1 MRKLIATLSAAA
13 LLLLVSAAPA
23 SAGPQWRIDSISDTT
38 VAPGGE
44 LLYAVQATSVGD
56 QAIDGGKEEIKLAAE
71 LPEGMT
77 VVSASAVDIAAFQ
90 FSPCYDGF
98 DGGASKAP
106 VAGAESVVCPSTTK
120 IGPGPSVI
128 NQFLRLDLVVSVSP
142 GASGVL
148 LPEFEVSGG
157 LTPSAS
163 TVDPVLV
170 SEEPLDFGFD
180 ALDSSLSAD
189 ASGTAFTQAGG
200 HPYTYTT
207 YLDFNTE
214 HSPVPNQGHIW
225 PIEPVKDVLVDL
237 PPGFVGNPSV
247 VAQCTVEQ
255 LAGGAGNLA
264 AVTLCPSAAQVGTTE
279 VRLRRGTETL
289 SFFVGPVPVFNMAP
303 PPGVPARLGFKVLG
317 AIVVL
322 DAELRSGGDYGLSVG
337 AHNIPQTI
345 GVAGTTVTLWG
356 VPASSAHTRQRAC
369 TGEQAQY
376 NAGPSCPANTPEAPF
391 FRMPTSCSAP
401 GDGLDTTVRMDS
413 WADPGD
419 FVGRTLATHDGPGY
433 PRLPAEWG
441 PEVGVSGCEDVPV
454 KGKLSAQPTTI
465 DTTTP
470 SGLEVEV
477 EVPNPG
483 LENPTGIASSDIK
496 KVEVTLPEGLTVN
509 PSQAEGLGAC
519 LPGQYQ
525 STVLSFFPTPGKG
538 CPDDSKIG
546 TVQVKTPL
554 LEETIPGDVYIAQP
568 FENPFGSL
576 LALYIVLHHPQR
588 GILVK
593 LAGKVETDPA
603 TGQITTTFDELPQLP
618 FDRFEF
624 RFREGSRAP
633 LVTPSAC
640 GRYTTRAEFT
650 GHSDPNGAPV
660 VSESS
665 FQITRGIGGSA
676 CPGGGLPPFKPGLI
690 AGSLNNAGGAYS
702 PFNVRL
708 FRSDAEQEMTHFSIK
723 LPPGIVGKLAGVPFC
738 PDAAIAAAKDPNR
751 TGATELATPSCP
763 AASQIGRTLVGA
775 GVGPVQTYVPGK
787 VYLAGPY
794 NGSALSIA
802 AITAAKVGP
811 FDLGTVVV
819 RQALRVNPETA
830 EVFVDPTGS
839 DPIPHIIDGI
849 TTHIRDIRAY
859 VDRPSF
865 MLNPTSCDR
874 TSTASTV
881 LGYGLDFASAAD
893 DRPVTVSTPY
903 QAAGC
908 SALAFKPKLK
918 ISLRGG
924 TKRGENPALK
934 AILTFPKGN
943 NANIARAQVT
953 LPHSAFLDQSHI
965 RTVCTRVQFAQGAF
979 PGQMCPPGSIYGYA
993 KAITPLLDE
1002 PVQGP
1007 VYLRSSSNPLP
1018 DLVAALHSGRI
1029 DVNVLGRIDSV
1040 GEGQIRSTFASVP
1053 DAPVSK
1059 FTLSMRGAQKG
1070 LLINSANLCRS
1081 ANRAIA
1087 EFTGHNGK
1095 THRLRPV
1102 VKPRCGKAG
1111 KAKRKR

>member
-1 MRKLIATLSAAA
+1 MKKLITALSAAA

-23 SAGPQWRIDSISDTT
+23 FAGPQWRIDSISDTT
-38 VAPGGE
+38 ALPGGT
-44 LLYAVQATSVGD
+44 LQYHAQATSVGD
-56 QAIDGGKEEIKLAAE
+56 QAIDGEKETIELLAE
-71 LPEGMT
+71 LPEGMEAL
-77 VVSASAVDIAAFQ
+77 SASAVNEAAGEFL
-90 FSPCYDGF
+90 PCYDGF

-106 VAGAESVVCPSTTK
+106 VAGAQSVVCPTTSK
-120 IGPGPSVI
+120 VGPGPSVI
-128 NQFLRLDLVVSVSP
+128 SQFIRLDMRVSVAP

-148 LPEFEVSGG
+148 LPRFEVSGG
-157 LTPSAS
+157 LTPSAA

-207 YLDFNTE
+207 WIDFNTE

-225 PIEPVKDVLVDL
+225 PIEPPKDVLVDL

-247 VAQCTVEQ
+247 AAQCTVEQ
-255 LAGGAGNLA
+255 LAGGDANLGPI
-264 AVTLCPSAAQVGTTE
+264 TLCPAAAQVGTTE
-279 VRLRRGTETL
+279 VRLRKGGDRWSLFT
-289 SFFVGPVPVFNMAP
+289 GPYPVFNMVP

-317 AIVVL
+317 AIVFL

-356 VPASSAHTRQRAC
+356 VPASPAHTPHRAC
-369 TGEQAQY
+369 TGENVPY
-376 NAGPSCPANTPEAPF
+376 NGGGPSCAANTPEAPF
-391 FRMPTSCSAP
+391 FRMPTSCAAP
-401 GDGLDTTVRMDS
+401 DEGLETTVRMDS
-413 WADPGD
+413 WVEPGD
-419 FVGRTLATHDGPGY
+419 FVGRTLATHEPPGY

-441 PEVGVSGCEDVPV
+441 PEVGVTGCEDVPV
-454 KGKLSAQPTTI
+454 KGKLAAQPTTI

-483 LENPTGIASSDIK
+483 LENPTGIASSDVK
-496 KVEVTLPEGLTVN
+496 KVKVTLPEGLTVN

-519 LPGQYQ
+519 SSAQYQ

-588 GILVK
+588 GILVT
-593 LAGKVETDPA
+593 LAGKVETNPL
-603 TGQITTTFDELPQLP
+603 TGQITTTFDDLPQLP
-618 FDRFEF
+618 FDKFEF

-650 GHSDPNGAPV
+650 GHSDPTGAPV

-702 PFNVRL
+702 PFNIRL

-738 PDAAIAAAKDPNR
+738 PDAAIAAAEDPNR

-763 AASQIGRTLVGA
+763 AASQVGRTLVGA

-918 ISLRGG
+918 ITLKGG
-924 TKRGENPALK
+924 TKRGQYPSLRAELK
-934 AILTFPKGN
+934 MKGTGE
-943 NANIARAQVT
+943 AAIARAEVT
-953 LPHSAFLDQSHI
+953 LPHSAFLANAHI
-965 RTVCTRVQFAQGAF
+965 GTVCTRVQFKAET
-979 PGQMCPPGSIYGYA
+979 CPRRSVYGRA
-993 KAITPLLDE
+993 RAITPLLDE
-1002 PVQGP
+1002 ALEGP
-1007 VYLRSSSNPLP
+1007 VYLRSSENPLP
-1018 DLVAALHSGRI
+1018 DLVAKLRSGRI
-1029 DVNVLGRIDSV
+1029 EVHLVGRIDSV
-1040 GEGQIRSTFASVP
+1040 ANGQIRTSFEAVP
-1053 DAPVSK
+1053 DAPVRK
-1059 FTLSMRGAQKG
+1059 FVLTMLGGSKG
-1070 LLINSANLCRS
+1070 LLENSANLCARP
-1081 ANRAIA
+1081 NRARVRFDA
-1087 EFTGHNGK
+1087 HNGK
-1095 THRLRPV
+1095 TRDFNPV
-1102 VKPRCGKAG
+1102 VKPSCEGKAPG
-1111 KAKRKR
+1111 RAKRGG